1 MQDIQ
6 EIFSKLQ
13 QAKKDQKAIRS
24 VYRDALSGSAQ
35 YKEIVERINELKLK
49 KKEIEN
55 AIRSDFSSEF
65 NKLDSLK
72 IEEQGN
78 KAMLSD
84 IALNKL
90 VSGEKVE
97 LTDEHNSR
105 YEPVFSVAFK
115 KI

>member
-6 EIFSKLQ
+6 EIFSKFQ
-13 QAKKDQKAIRS
+13 QAKKEQKAIRS
-24 VYRDALSGSAQ
+24 VYRDALSSSAQ
-35 YKEIVERINELKLK
+35 YKEVVDRLNELKLK

-55 AIRSDFSSEF
+55 AIRSDFASEF
-65 NKLDSLK
+65 NQLDSLK

-78 KAMLSD
+78 KTMLSD

-97 LTDEHNSR
+97 LTDEHNCT
-105 YEPVFSVAFK
+105 V
-115 KI
+115 